1 MPRMFQVPPPRIEG
15 RKERVRALFAAT
27 RGDDLARALADLP
40 PVYLYVDEGLPGPV
54 EAVRELE
61 ARGAL
66 REVHRS
72 GRFRLTELVRPPG
85 PAAGR

>member
-1 MPRMFQVPPPRIEG
+1 M
-15 RKERVRALFAAT
+15 
-27 RGDDLARALADLP
+27 
-40 PVYLYVDEGLPGPV
+40 YLYVDEGLPGPV